1 MSHENLNTDN
11 RTTMFARWIVR
22 NRWVVIILTL
32 LIVAAITSGMRY
44 AGFTGDYHV
53 FFSDDNPQMLA
64 FEKLENTYTKDD
76 NVLIVLAPKSGS
88 VFNYQT
94 LEAVERIT
102 KMGWQV
108 PYSSRVDSISNFQYS
123 HANGD
128 ELIVQDLYQGA
139 RLLTQKG
146 INNIQQVALN
156 EPLLVN
162 KLISP
167 EGHVTGINITVQ
179 LPGISP
185 ETEMPKITDAVNKIA
200 EQIKK
205 DYPEIDVYMTG
216 IVLLNDAFFS
226 ASMKDMAT
234 LVPLTFL
241 VVLIAVG
248 VFLRSWTSTFSTLWI
263 IIFSI
268 MVGMG
273 FSGWA
278 GIKLTP
284 PSSVAPTIIM
294 TLAVA
299 NAIHILVSMFHAMR
313 HGMEKRDAIVESLRI
328 NMQPVFLTSLSTVI
342 GFLAMNFSESP
353 PFHDLGNIVSVG
365 MATSFLLSITFLP
378 ALMAIL
384 PVRVPKQNLDD
395 NSNML
400 RLAEFV
406 IRRRTALLVGMSL
419 VVLSLG
425 TFLPRNNLGENFVEY
440 FDKSIPFRAA
450 SDFVS
455 DNLGGMY
462 RIDYSVDANETSAI
476 STPEFLNN
484 LENFANWYREQP
496 EVIHVNSLTDTMKR
510 LNKNMHAD
518 SESFYVLPDERNLS
532 AQYLLLY
539 ELSLPYGLDLNNQ
552 INVDKS
558 ATRMSVTIKN
568 INTTEILALE
578 QRAQNWLRENA
589 AEIQSDGSSTT
600 IMFAHIGKRN
610 IKSMIIGTTIALV
623 IISFILIFALRSFK
637 TGVISLVPNLV
648 PAIMGFGLWGLLVS
662 EINVGLSIVT
672 GMTLGIVV
680 DDTVHFLSKYLRARR
695 EKGLNAEQAVR
706 YAFSTVG
713 TALWVTSAVLISGF
727 MILTLSLFKLNSDMG
742 LLTSIVIAFALLADF
757 LLLPALLLKIDA
769 PKKAVSVISTNSITE
784 IN

>member
-1 MSHENLNTDN
+1 MQHDSLDTSNG
-11 RTTMFARWIVR
+11 TTNYARWILR
-22 NRWVVIILTL
+22 HRWVVLVLTFL
-32 LIVAAITSGMRY
+32 TVFAIASGMRH

-64 FEKLENTYTKDD
+64 FERLENTYTKDD
-76 NVLIVLAPKSGS
+76 NVLIVLAPKSGD
-88 VFNYQT
+88 VFDKVT
-94 LEAVERIT
+94 LQAVERIT

-108 PYSSRVDSISNFQYS
+108 PYSSRVDSISNFQYT
-123 HANGD
+123 HANED
-128 ELIVQDLYQGA
+128 DLIVQDLYQDA
-139 RLLTQKG
+139 ASLTEQ
-146 INNIQQVALN
+146 NIADIKSIALK
-156 EPLLVN
+156 EPLLVD

-185 ETEMPKITDAVNKIA
+185 ETEMPKITVAVNKIS

-205 DYPEIDVYMTG
+205 EYPQIDVHMTG
-216 IVLLNDAFFS
+216 IVLLNNAFFS
-226 ASMKDMAT
+226 ASMQDMAT

-241 VVLIAVG
+241 VVLIAIG
-248 VFLRSWTSTFSTLWI
+248 LFLRSWTSTFSGLWI
-263 IIFSI
+263 IFMSI
-268 MVGMG
+268 LVGMG
-273 FSGWA
+273 FSGWV

-313 HGMEKRDAIVESLRI
+313 HGMSKHDAIIESLRI

-353 PFHDLGNIVSVG
+353 PFHDLGNIVAVG
-365 MATSFLLSITFLP
+365 MATSFFLSITFLP
-378 ALMAIL
+378 ALMSIL
-384 PVRVPKQNLDD
+384 PVRVPKRDLDD

-400 RLAEFV
+400 KLAEFV
-406 IRRRTALLVGMSL
+406 IRRRTVLLVAMSL
-419 VVLSLG
+419 VVISLG
-425 TFLPRNNLGENFVEY
+425 SFLPRNNLGENFVEY
-440 FDKSIPFRAA
+440 FDKSIPFRAD
-450 SDFVS
+450 SDFVTK
-455 DNLGGMY
+455 NLGGMY
-462 RIDYSVDANETSAI
+462 RIDYSVDTKQQGGI
-476 STPEFLNN
+476 SDPEFLNKM
-484 LENFANWYREQP
+484 EAFANWYREQP
-496 EVIHVNSLTDTMKR
+496 EVIHVNTLTDTMKR

-518 SESFYVLPDERNLS
+518 SESFYTLPDNRDLA

-539 ELSLPYGLDLNNQ
+539 EMSLPYGLDLNNQ
-552 INVDKS
+552 INVNKS

-568 INTTEILALE
+568 INTTHILELE
-578 QRAQNWLRENA
+578 QRAQDWLQKNG
-589 AEIQSDGSSTT
+589 AEIRSDGSSTT

-610 IKSMIIGTTIALV
+610 IKSMIAGTTVAL
-623 IISFILIFALRSFK
+623 ILISFILIFALRSFR
-637 TGVISLVPNLV
+637 TGLISLIPNLV

-695 EKGLNAEQAVR
+695 EKGLNAEEAVR

-727 MILTLSLFKLNSDMG
+727 MILTLSTFKLNSDMG

-757 LLLPALLLKIDA
+757 ILLPPLLMWIDG
-769 PKKAVSVISTNSITE
+769 KKKMSVASDNIVTE
-784 IN
+784 TT

>member
-1 MSHENLNTDN
+1 MQNQQLATDN
-11 RTTMFARWIVR
+11 GTTQFAKWIIN
-22 NRWVVIILTL
+22 NRWAVIGLTI

-53 FFSDDNPQMLA
+53 FFTEDNPQMLA
-64 FEKLENTYTKDD
+64 FERLENTYSKDD
-76 NVLIVLAPKSGS
+76 NVLIVIAPKEGS
-88 VFNYQT
+88 VFTRKTMQ
-94 LEAVERIT
+94 AVEQIT
-102 KMGWQV
+102 EMGWQV
-108 PYSSRVDSISNFQYS
+108 PYSSRVDSISNFQYT

-128 ELIVQDLYQGA
+128 DLIVEDLYENA
-139 RLLTQKG
+139 DSLSTKD
-146 INNIQQVALN
+146 IEDIKSIALK

-162 KLISP
+162 KLLSP

-179 LPGISP
+179 LPGVSP
-185 ETEMPKITDAVNKIA
+185 ETEMPKITVAVNEIRDQIR
-200 EQIKK
+200 EQ
-205 DYPEIDVYMTG
+205 YPQLDVYMTG
-216 IVLLNDAFFS
+216 IVLLNNAFFS
-226 ASMKDMAT
+226 ASMQDMST

-241 VVLIAVG
+241 IVLIAVG
-248 VFLRSWTSTFSTLWI
+248 LFLRSWTSTFSTLWI
-263 IIFSI
+263 IMFSI

-284 PSSVAPTIIM
+284 PSSVAPTIVM

-313 HGMEKRDAIVESLRI
+313 HGTEKRDAIIESLRI
-328 NMQPVFLTSLSTVI
+328 NMQPIFLTSLSTVI

-353 PFHDLGNIVSVG
+353 PFHDLGNIVAVG
-365 MATSFLLSITFLP
+365 MTASFLLSITFLP

-384 PVRVPKQNLDD
+384 PVRVPKRNLDD
-395 NSNML
+395 NSKML

-406 IRRRTALLVGMSL
+406 IQRRTPLLIGMCL
-419 VVLSLG
+419 IVITLG
-425 TFLPRNNLGENFVEY
+425 SFLPRNNLGENFVEY
-440 FDKSIPFRAA
+440 FDESIPFRAA

-462 RIDYSVDANETSAI
+462 RIDYSVDSNEASGISA
-476 STPEFLNN
+476 PEFQNQ
-484 LENFANWYREQP
+484 LEAFANWYRTQP
-496 EVIHVNSLTDTMKR
+496 EVIHVNTLTDTMKR
-510 LNKNMHAD
+510 LNKNMHSD
-518 SESFYVLPDERNLS
+518 TESFYRLPEEHNLS

-578 QRAQNWLRENA
+578 NRAQDWLRKNG
-589 AEIQSDGSSTT
+589 AEIRSDGSSTT

-610 IKSMIIGTTIALV
+610 IKSMIVGTTVAL
-623 IISFILIFALRSFK
+623 ILISIILIFALRSFK
-637 TGVISLVPNLV
+637 TGLISLVPNLV
-648 PAIMGFGLWGLLVS
+648 PAIMGFGLWGLLVG

-695 EKGLNAEQAVR
+695 EKGLDAEEAVR

-713 TALWVTSAVLISGF
+713 TALWVTSAVLVSGF
-727 MILTLSLFKLNSDMG
+727 MILTLSTFKLNSDMG
-742 LLTSIVIAFALLADF
+742 LLTSVVIALALFADF
-757 LLLPALLLKIDA
+757 LLLPSLLLKLEGK
-769 PKKAVSVISTNSITE
+769 KKAEIVTVVAATE
-784 IN
+784 TS